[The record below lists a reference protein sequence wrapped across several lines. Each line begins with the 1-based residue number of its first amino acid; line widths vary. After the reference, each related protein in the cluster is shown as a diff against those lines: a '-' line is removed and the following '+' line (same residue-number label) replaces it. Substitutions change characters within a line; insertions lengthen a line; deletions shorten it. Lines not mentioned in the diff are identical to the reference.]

1 MEKEILTVF
10 LVKAEFQG
18 FSSKSTS
25 IHCLG
30 AYGWRLWANKSLL
43 TLQKADQKPVVWAHI
58 ADVGPCS
65 TVGHKCWV
73 LWRHLCALW
82 PSASPMKPSRVKV
95 SWDPDGHTDGAWP
108 DGAMVGIHFHHSLLH
123 RNTLYW
129 RQKGLRIEEVREN
142 ELIFYFLH
150 QRYNAMLLPFSV
162 SNGLI

>member
-30 AYGWRLWANKSLL
+30 AYGWGLWANKSLL

-95 SWDPDGHTDGAWP
+95 SWDPDGHTAGAWP
-108 DGAMVGIHFHHSLLH
+108 DGHGGHPFPSLPSPQKYSLLKAE
-123 RNTLYW
+123 RTAD
-129 RQKGLRIEEVREN
+129 RGSEREWAD
-142 ELIFYFLH
+142 F
-150 QRYNAMLLPFSV
+150 LLPTSEV
-162 SNGLI
+162 